1 MDITKMSLDVQLLLG
16 MAKTAGWELQEV
28 RIEREEVLVTLEK
41 RYPPEEKVFIPSA

>member
-41 RYPPEEKVFIPSA
+41 RYLPEDKVFIPSA